1 MELGLAL
8 LYIMAQK
15 GITQQQLSRLSDINR
30 SHLYKILRGKHQPS
44 LELLRRIA
52 IVLELKTWEI
62 VYLAELLPALND
74 FVPERHDLYIERAL
88 R

>member
-1 MELGLAL
+1 MELSLAL

-15 GITQQQLSRLSDINR
+15 GISQQQLSRLSQINR
-30 SHLYKILRGKHQPS
+30 SHLYKILHGKHQPS

-52 IVLELKTWEI
+52 SAMELKTWEI
-62 VYLAELLPALND
+62 VYVAELLQTLND
-74 FVPERHDLYIERAL
+74 FAPERHDLHIERAL